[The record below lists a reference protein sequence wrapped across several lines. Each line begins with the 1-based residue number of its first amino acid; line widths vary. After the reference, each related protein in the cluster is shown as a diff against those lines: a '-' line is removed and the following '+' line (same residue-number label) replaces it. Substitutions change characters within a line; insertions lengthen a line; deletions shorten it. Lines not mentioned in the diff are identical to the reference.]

1 MFTEP
6 LNFVLERLGDLLKDE
21 AKILLKDER
30 KEVESVQHEL
40 RRIDSY
46 LRDVDDVQ
54 RQADLSHVSKTEI
67 QHLKKILYEIEIFLD
82 EFINQK
88 EQKAHRS
95 RVMKFKS
102 FFCCNS
108 NPLIRKHK
116 LVKRVEEIREQLEK
130 SKMMEIS
137 PQVASRRK
145 KMRPLSDPNIMK
157 DEIITGLEEDVKT
170 LVAKFIG
177 KDEESGENLAVVGMG
192 GSGKTTLAKLF
203 YNHKEVKEAF
213 PRRAW
218 VCVSQ
223 EWSAKSLLIQ
233 ICNELGVMLTEDQ
246 KSFPRVKLHEF
257 LLENPCLVVL
267 DDVWEKHALD
277 ELFPALLSGNGRVL
291 ITTRKEKILNFP
303 RIKPFHIHKA
313 RTLTTKQSWELFSKI
328 VGNCCEPGR
337 INLEKGSDYA
347 RLGKEM
353 LVKCGGLPL
362 AIVTLAGL
370 LGSKA
375 TIHQWEYIKEH
386 VISTLMKDDEAVNN
400 VLELSYSDL
409 PYDLK
414 RCFLYLGIYKED
426 ALIDA
431 FELILLWIGEGFVK
445 GDDQSTLEEAGMD
458 ILKELAQRCMVQVDE
473 INIEGDVDSFRIH
486 DLVRDFCKKKANEE
500 GESLAPENPH
510 LRTLFYIGREDSP
523 FERLKLLRVLS
534 LENVKLGE
542 SSKHIGNMVLLRYLK
557 LVQCCSEVENVYF
570 IKRLANLQFL
580 IISQSHD
587 PAIAQKLPDDMVS
600 NMEQLRVLN
609 LDLGKCEEDP
619 SATILSG
626 VANLRNLQLLNLD
639 PSFQG
644 LGEELQLARS
654 IDLRTLELWSI
665 SSQQQVDA
673 ICDCVTN
680 NFLPHLQSLVLSLQI
695 GSVLGFDM
703 QKMEWGGCQ
712 HLKFLYLKGK
722 MIKPDKPWLPPPK
735 LLSLTI
741 CQTVIEDQ
749 EDMDRVINAQL
760 RHLRELQ
767 LWYDAFIGDKLTLVG
782 LPQLEK
788 LDLVVLENLK
798 EWRITQDF
806 LPKLRDLRIEHCCKL
821 ERIPH
826 EIGNIHNLR
835 TLTLI
840 GENEGLKKRLE
851 KREEGA
857 TQGGEDL
864 HLLHNIPTVTI
875 TVSIKSFRPQAFA
888 LRDSF
893 YSTSADHSQHHKPS
907 KVPLLIGGRFV
918 ESQSSEVIDVFNP
931 ATQEIVS
938 QVPLTTTEEFD
949 AAVSAAKEAFPS
961 WRNTPIT
968 TRQRVMLKLQELI
981 RRDMDKLAA
990 NITTEQGK
998 TLKDAQGD
1006 VFRGLEVV
1014 EHASGMATLQMG
1026 EFASNVSNGI
1036 DSYSIREP
1044 LGVCAGICPFNFPAM
1059 IPLWMFP
1066 VAVTCGNTFV
1076 LKPSEKDPGASIML
1090 AELAMEA
1097 GLPKGVLNIVHGTND
1112 VVNAICDNDD
1122 IRAIS
1127 FVGSNTAG
1135 MHIYSRAAAKGKR
1148 IQSNMGAKNHAI
1160 VMPDANVDATLNALI
1175 AAGFGAAGQRCMA
1188 LSCVVFVGDSKEW
1201 LNKLVQHAR
1210 KLNVNAGTEPDAD
1223 LGPVISKQ
1231 AKERICKLIQAG
1243 VEAGG
1248 KLLLDGRDV
1257 VVPGYERGNFVG
1269 PTILSDVTTD
1279 MECYKEEIFGPV
1291 LVCLQADSLEEAIN
1305 IVNKNKYGN
1314 GASIFTSS
1322 GAAARKFQTEI
1333 EAGQVGINVPIP
1345 VPLPFFSFTGNKAS
1359 FAGDLNFYGKAGV
1372 QFYTQL
1378 KTVTQQWK
1386 DLPGGLSLAMP
1397 TSQKKIYLMES

>member
-21 AKILLKDER
+21 AKILLKDEK
-30 KEVESVQHEL
+30 KEIEKLQREL
-40 RRIDSY
+40 LYIDSH
-46 LRDVDDVQ
+46 LRDMDEVQ
-54 RQADLSHVSKTEI
+54 RQANLSNVLQTKI
-67 QHLKKILYEIEIFLD
+67 QHLREILHEIEIILD
-82 EFINQK
+82 ECINQK
-88 EQKAHRS
+88 AQEVHRNQK
-95 RVMKFKS
+95 RVEEKS
-102 FFCCNS
+102 IGTSAMCWLYINQKVQKVKSLFS
-108 NPLIRKHK
+108 LSTNPLIRKHK
-116 LVKRVEEIREQLEK
+116 LVKRVEEIGKQLDETLLKPEK
-130 SKMMEIS
+130 YKVVEDSTL
-137 PQVASRRK
+137 VANRRK
-145 KMRPLSDPNIMK
+145 KRRPLSDSSIMK
-157 DEIITGLEEDVKT
+157 GEIIIGLDEDVET
-170 LVAKFIG
+170 LAAKFIG
-177 KDEESGENLAVVGMG
+177 KDEKSGENSAVVGMG

-223 EWSAKSLLIQ
+223 EWSSRDLLIQ
-233 ICNELGVMLTEDQ
+233 ICNKLELKLTDDQ
-246 KSFPRVKLHEF
+246 KSYPHVKLQEF

-267 DDVWEKHALD
+267 DDVWEKQALE
-277 ELFPALLSGNGRVL
+277 ELFPTLLSGNGRVL
-291 ITTRKEKILNFP
+291 ITTRKEKILKFS

-313 RTLTTKQSWELFSKI
+313 RPLTMEQSWELFSKI
-328 VGNCCEPGR
+328 VGNCCELGS
-337 INLEKGSDYA
+337 INLEEGSDYV

-353 LVKCGGLPL
+353 LEKCDGLPL

-375 TIHQWEYIKEH
+375 TIQQWEYIKER
-386 VISTLMKDDEAVNN
+386 VISTLMKDDEDSYEAVKN

-414 RCFLYLGIYKED
+414 RCFLYLGIFKED
-426 ALIDA
+426 ALKSRH
-431 FELILLWIGEGFVK
+431 FEIRARLLIWFWIGEGFVK

-458 ILKELAQRCMVQVDE
+458 ILKELAQRCMVQVTE
-473 INIEGDVDSFRIH
+473 SNLEGDVDWFRIH
-486 DLVRDFCKKKANEE
+486 DLVLDFCKKKANEE
-500 GESLAPENPH
+500 EFFQVSSASTQSCYRTIINDHGESLALENPH
-510 LRTLFYIGREDSP
+510 LRTLVYVGREDSPRSFP

-542 SSKHIGNMVLLRYLK
+542 SSKHIGNMVLLRYLM
-557 LVQCCSEVENVYF
+557 LVECCSEVENVYF

-580 IISQSHD
+580 IISQSD
-587 PAIAQKLPDDMVS
+587 DRAIAQKLPDDMVS
-600 NMEQLRVLN
+600 NMEQLRVLD
-609 LDLGKCEEDP
+609 LDLEGCQEEDL

-626 VANLRNLQLLNLD
+626 VANLRNLQRLNLD
-639 PSFQG
+639 PPFQG
-644 LGEELQLARS
+644 LGEELQLGRS
-654 IDLRTLELWSI
+654 IDLRTLELWRI
-665 SSQQQVDA
+665 SSQQRLDA

-680 NFLPHLQSLVLSLQI
+680 NFLPHLQFLVLELQTES
-695 GSVLGFDM
+695 GLGFDM

-712 HLKFLYLKGK
+712 HLKFLSLQGK
-722 MIKPDKPWLPPPK
+722 MIKPNKPWLPPPK
-735 LLSLTI
+735 LLSLI
-741 CQTVIEDQ
+741 LWGTVIEDR
-749 EDMDRVINAQL
+749 EHMDKVINARL
-760 RHLRELQ
+760 HLRELFVS
-767 LWYDAFIGDKLTLVG
+767 YNAFIGDKLTLVG

-788 LDLVVLENLK
+788 LELYRLENLK
-798 EWRITQDF
+798 EWRIAQDS
-806 LPKLRDLRIEHCCKL
+806 LPNLRDLRIHDCPEL

-826 EIGNIHNLR
+826 EIGNIHNLQ
-835 TLTLI
+835 TLTVDVC
-840 GENEGLKKRLE
+840 NEGLKKRLE

-875 TVSIKSFRPQAFA
+875 TASIKSFRPQAFA

-918 ESQSSEVIDVFNP
+918 ESQSSEVIDIVNP

-998 TLKDAQGD
+998 TQKDAQGD

-1148 IQSNMGAKNHAI
+1148 IQSITRERRQSREKNIKSKVLHNSTNMQLLLVRSVAKTMRTKICRASKNCNNSENDAAI
-1160 VMPDANVDATLNALI
+1160 YLYQLQSNCPSYKLGQLHFTTAVNKLTALTPKTKQTHTLN
-1175 AAGFGAAGQRCMA
+1175 
-1188 LSCVVFVGDSKEW
+1188 
-1201 LNKLVQHAR
+1201 
-1210 KLNVNAGTEPDAD
+1210 
-1223 LGPVISKQ
+1223 
-1231 AKERICKLIQAG
+1231 
-1243 VEAGG
+1243 
-1248 KLLLDGRDV
+1248 
-1257 VVPGYERGNFVG
+1257 
-1269 PTILSDVTTD
+1269 
-1279 MECYKEEIFGPV
+1279 
-1291 LVCLQADSLEEAIN
+1291 
-1305 IVNKNKYGN
+1305 
-1314 GASIFTSS
+1314 
-1322 GAAARKFQTEI
+1322 
-1333 EAGQVGINVPIP
+1333 
-1345 VPLPFFSFTGNKAS
+1345 
-1359 FAGDLNFYGKAGV
+1359 
-1372 QFYTQL
+1372 
-1378 KTVTQQWK
+1378 
-1386 DLPGGLSLAMP
+1386 
-1397 TSQKKIYLMES
+1397 